1 MQPWYFKPEITQ
13 YFRSPPPQR
22 EVLLYVHGKYYIYT
36 TRRSHVNSRTMFF
49 FMMNFTHNRTIYR
62 EETSQEL
69 FPRKFKNE
77 KRLCPRFDIL

>member
-1 MQPWYFKPEITQ
+1 
-13 YFRSPPPQR
+13 
-22 EVLLYVHGKYYIYT
+22 
-36 TRRSHVNSRTMFF
+36 MFF

-77 KRLCPRFDIL
+77 KRLCILDSISFDFGILWRKILSRKIISILRIVFSFNDRDMLIKRNNKSRIYLS